1 MDCYF
6 RQYWKD
12 ERLKFPP
19 LDLSAHTSQIDQL
32 SLNVAMLE
40 MIWKVGGT
48 AAMVVLKTVSKQN
61 QLSDK
66 YNTNNFGIN

>member
-1 MDCYF
+1 MSIKILLQNYSMDCYF

-40 MIWKVGGT
+40 MIWKVAT
-48 AAMVVLKTVSKQN
+48 IDAIFIQKVQK
-61 QLSDK
+61 
-66 YNTNNFGIN
+66 

>member
-40 MIWKVGGT
+40 MIWKVVIT
-48 AAMVVLKTVSKQN
+48 DVM
-61 QLSDK
+61 
-66 YNTNNFGIN
+66 INIKKFIKLIKNSSLN

>member
-40 MIWKVGGT
+40 MIWKVFITDG
-48 AAMVVLKTVSKQN
+48 MI
-61 QLSDK
+61 LSRKNENDK
-66 YNTNNFGIN
+66 NIPHSINK

>member
-6 RQYWKD
+6 RQYWND

-40 MIWKVGGT
+40 MIWKVGIT
-48 AAMVVLKTVSKQN
+48 DAIVVSKIV
-61 QLSDK
+61 K
-66 YNTNNFGIN
+66 K

>member
-1 MDCYF
+1 MSIKILLQNYSMDCYF

-40 MIWKVGGT
+40 MIWKVVIT
-48 AAMVVLKTVSKQN
+48 DSITYENSQHK
-61 QLSDK
+61 
-66 YNTNNFGIN
+66 